1 MFIFRCWLK
10 QENKRERLMKDS
22 SSNSNILTIKQRKF
36 LGFVACFG
44 GALILGCLF
53 AAVILILNRAFDLFG
68 GVIWSLAVSGMLA
81 ILLRPVVSFFE
92 ERVKLG
98 RFSSILLL
106 YALVIISAGSAT
118 WLLGGKVIYQTK
130 EFLGT
135 AADWP
140 DKLEEK
146 AKVSLPPETW
156 ESISGHVDAFKDYW
170 KEIIGEEN
178 TPILILPDQQQDVYD
193 TLNVELRETFREL
206 DPDERTAF
214 FMSEGRPE
222 QIQYLERKS
231 TEMHNRAM
239 EAMEKQGEE
248 IAEKSAAVIKSAWS
262 GLLGFFA
269 KITYLAVIPIYLFY
283 FLSSNRNL
291 IDELEKEIS
300 FLSESV
306 KKDVVFLI
314 REFVSILVSFFR
326 GQLLIGLLM
335 GVGYAIGFSISGLKF
350 GITLGLL
357 FGLLN
362 IVPYLG
368 SIVGIVTAIL
378 VAYLQPGGIAENG
391 EWSVLLGCGVSF
403 VVIQIV
409 ESYYLTPKIMGQQTG
424 LHPVV
429 VMVSIFFWGTALGGI
444 LGMIFGIPLT
454 AFIIV
459 AWRLLCRKYFN
470 RCSA

>member
-1 MFIFRCWLK
+1 M
-10 QENKRERLMKDS
+10 NDN
-22 SSNSNILTIKQRKF
+22 SNSLTILSDRQRKF
-36 LGFVACFG
+36 LGFVACFAG
-44 GALILGCLF
+44 VLILGCLL
-53 AAVILILNRAFDLFG
+53 AAVIIILNRTFDLFG

-81 ILLRPVVSFFE
+81 ILLRPIVSFFE
-92 ERVKLG
+92 EKVRLG

-106 YALVIISAGSAT
+106 YALVMLTSGSAI
-118 WLLGGKVIYQTK
+118 WFLGGKVINQTK

-140 DKLEEK
+140 EQLEEK
-146 AKVSLPPETW
+146 AKQSLPAETW
-156 ESISGHVDAFKDYW
+156 ESISGQVDAFKDYW
-170 KEIIGEEN
+170 KDLLGKEEMP
-178 TPILILPDQQQDVYD
+178 TLTLLQDQQLLYD
-193 TLNVELRETFREL
+193 SLNIDQRETFRSLE
-206 DPDERTAF
+206 PVERDSF
-214 FMSEGRPE
+214 FLIENKNE
-222 QIQYLERKS
+222 QIEYLERKA

-239 EAMEKQGEE
+239 EAMEKQGGE

-269 KITYLAVIPIYLFY
+269 QMTYLAVIPIYLFY

-291 IDELEKEIS
+291 LEDLEKELS

-306 KKDVVFLI
+306 KQDVIFLI

-368 SIVGIVTAIL
+368 SIVGIITALL
-378 VAYLQPGGIAENG
+378 VAYLQPGGIAESG
-391 EWSVLLGCGVSF
+391 EWTVLLGCGISF
-403 VVIQIV
+403 VVVQLI

-454 AFIIV
+454 AFIII

-470 RCSA
+470 LSLCR

>member
-1 MFIFRCWLK
+1 
-10 QENKRERLMKDS
+10 MKDS
-22 SSNSNILTIKQRKF
+22 TSSPHILSERQRKF
-36 LGFVACFG
+36 LGFVACFA
-44 GALILGCLF
+44 GALLLGCLF

-68 GVIWSLAVSGMLA
+68 GVIWSLAISGMLA
-81 ILLRPVVSFFE
+81 ILLRPIVAFFE
-92 ERVKLG
+92 EKVKFG

-106 YALVIISAGSAT
+106 YALVILTAGSAT
-118 WLLGGKVIYQTK
+118 WLLGGKVIHQTK

-140 DKLEEK
+140 EQLEEK
-146 AKVSLPPETW
+146 AKQSLPPETW
-156 ESISGHVDAFKDYW
+156 ESISGQVDAFKEYW
-170 KEIIGEEN
+170 KEVLGEEN
-178 TPILILPDQQQDVYD
+178 IQVLALSSEQQEVYD
-193 TLNVELRETFREL
+193 TLDVNQRETFRAL
-206 DPDERTAF
+206 DPDERNALF
-214 FMSEGRPE
+214 AIEDKSE
-222 QIQYLERKS
+222 QIEYLERKA
-231 TEMHNRAM
+231 TEIHNRAM
-239 EAMEKQGEE
+239 EAMEKQGGD

-269 KITYLAVIPIYLFY
+269 QMTYLAVIPIYLFY

-291 IDELEKEIS
+291 IDDLEKELS
-300 FLSESV
+300 FLSDSV
-306 KKDVVFLI
+306 KEDVIFLI

-368 SIVGIVTAIL
+368 SIVGIVTALL
-378 VAYLQPGGIAENG
+378 VSYLQPGGIAESG
-391 EWSVLLGCGVSF
+391 EWNVLIGCGISF
-403 VVIQIV
+403 VIVQVI

-454 AFIIV
+454 AFIII
-459 AWRLLCRKYFN
+459 AWRLLCRKYFH
-470 RCSA
+470 RAAC

>member
-1 MFIFRCWLK
+1 
-10 QENKRERLMKDS
+10 MKDS
-22 SSNSNILTIKQRKF
+22 TNSPPILSEKQRKF
-36 LGFVACFG
+36 LGFVACFA
-44 GALILGCLF
+44 GALLLGCLF
-53 AAVILILNRAFDLFG
+53 SAVILILNRAFDLFG
-68 GVIWSLAVSGMLA
+68 GVIWSLAISGMLA
-81 ILLRPVVSFFE
+81 ILLKPIVAFFE
-92 ERVKLG
+92 DKVKLG
-98 RFSSILLL
+98 RLSSILLL
-106 YALVIISAGSAT
+106 YALVIITAGSAT
-118 WLLGGKVIYQTK
+118 WFLGGKVIHQTK

-140 DKLEEK
+140 EQLEEK
-146 AKVSLPPETW
+146 AKQSLPPETW
-156 ESISGHVDAFKDYW
+156 ESISGQVDAFKEYW
-170 KEIIGEEN
+170 KEMLGEEN
-178 TPILILPDQQQDVYD
+178 IPVLALPAEQQKVYD
-193 TLNVELRETFREL
+193 ILDVNQRETFRAL
-206 DPDERTAF
+206 DPDERNALF
-214 FMSEGRPE
+214 AIEDQGE
-222 QIQYLERKS
+222 QIEYLERKA
-231 TEMHNRAM
+231 TEIHNRAM
-239 EAMEKQGEE
+239 EAMEKQGGD

-269 KITYLAVIPIYLFY
+269 QMTYLAVIPIYLFY

-291 IDELEKEIS
+291 IDDLEKELS
-300 FLSESV
+300 FLSNSV
-306 KKDVVFLI
+306 KEDVIFLI

-368 SIVGIVTAIL
+368 SIVGIVTALL
-378 VAYLQPGGIAENG
+378 VSYLQPGGIAESG
-391 EWSVLLGCGVSF
+391 EWNVLIGCGISF
-403 VVIQIV
+403 VIVQVI

-454 AFIIV
+454 AFIII
-459 AWRLLCRKYFN
+459 AWRLLCRKYFH
-470 RCSA
+470 RAAC

>member
-1 MFIFRCWLK
+1 
-10 QENKRERLMKDS
+10 MKDS
-22 SSNSNILTIKQRKF
+22 SSASPILSDRQRKF
-36 LGFVACFG
+36 LGFVACFA
-44 GALILGCLF
+44 GALLLGCLL
-53 AAVILILNRAFDLFG
+53 ASVILILNRTFDLFG
-68 GVIWSLAVSGMLA
+68 GVIWSLAISGMLA
-81 ILLRPVVSFFE
+81 ILLRPIVTFLE
-92 ERVKLG
+92 EKIKMG

-106 YALVIISAGSAT
+106 YIMVITLAGSAT
-118 WLLGGKVIYQTK
+118 WLLGGKIIFQTK

-140 DKLEEK
+140 DQLEEK
-146 AKVSLPPETW
+146 AKDSLPPETW
-156 ESISGHVDAFKDYW
+156 ESIAGQVEAFKEYW
-170 KEIIGEEN
+170 KEIVGEDTN
-178 TPILILPDQQQDVYD
+178 TILVLPVPEQEIYD
-193 TLNVELRETFREL
+193 TLGTDQRETFRLL
-206 DPDERTAF
+206 DMEERYVF
-214 FMSEGRPE
+214 FAIEEKVE
-222 QIQYLERKS
+222 QIEYLDRKAS
-231 TEMHNRAM
+231 EIHNRAM
-239 EAMEKQGEE
+239 ETMEQQGGEL
-248 IAEKSAAVIKSAWS
+248 AEKSAAVIQSAWS

-269 KITYLAVIPIYLFY
+269 QMTYLAVIPIYLFY

-291 IDELEKEIS
+291 IDELDRELS
-300 FLSESV
+300 FLSNSV
-306 KKDVVFLI
+306 REDVLFLL

-368 SIVGIVTAIL
+368 SIVGIITALL
-378 VAYLQPGGIAENG
+378 VAYLQPGGIAESG
-391 EWSVLLGCGVSF
+391 EWNVLIGCGISF
-403 VVIQIV
+403 VVVQVI

-459 AWRLLCRKYFN
+459 AWRLLCRKYFT
-470 RCSA
+470 RSSC

>member
-1 MFIFRCWLK
+1 
-10 QENKRERLMKDS
+10 MKDS
-22 SSNSNILTIKQRKF
+22 SSASPILSDRQRKF
-36 LGFVACFG
+36 LGFVACFA
-44 GALILGCLF
+44 GALLLGCLL
-53 AAVILILNRAFDLFG
+53 ASVILILNRAFDLFG
-68 GVIWSLAVSGMLA
+68 GVIWSLAISGMLA
-81 ILLRPVVSFFE
+81 ILLRPIVTFLE
-92 ERVKLG
+92 EKIKLG

-106 YALVIISAGSAT
+106 YILVITSAGSAT
-118 WLLGGKVIYQTK
+118 WLLGGKIIFQTK

-140 DKLEEK
+140 DQLEEK
-146 AKVSLPPETW
+146 AKDSLPPETW
-156 ESISGHVDAFKDYW
+156 ESISGQVESFKEYW
-170 KEIIGEEN
+170 KGIVGEETN
-178 TPILILPDQQQDVYD
+178 SILVLPPPEQVIYD
-193 TLNVELRETFREL
+193 TLGTDQRETFRLL
-206 DPDERTAF
+206 DSEEKHVF
-214 FMSEGRPE
+214 FAIEEKVE
-222 QIQYLERKS
+222 QIEYLDRKAS
-231 TEMHNRAM
+231 EIHNRAM
-239 EAMEKQGEE
+239 ETMEKQGGE
-248 IAEKSAAVIKSAWS
+248 IAEKSAAVIQSAWS

-269 KITYLAVIPIYLFY
+269 QMTYLAVIPIYLFY

-291 IDELEKEIS
+291 IDELDRELS
-300 FLSESV
+300 FLSDSV
-306 KKDVVFLI
+306 REDVLFLI

-326 GQLLIGLLM
+326 GQLMIGLLM

-368 SIVGIVTAIL
+368 SIVGIITALL
-378 VAYLQPGGIAENG
+378 VAYLQPEGIAETG
-391 EWSVLLGCGVSF
+391 EWNVLIGCGISF
-403 VVIQIV
+403 VIVQVI

-470 RCSA
+470 RSFC

>member
-1 MFIFRCWLK
+1 MLSRLLSPLFR
-10 QENKRERLMKDS
+10 
-22 SSNSNILTIKQRKF
+22 
-36 LGFVACFG
+36 
-44 GALILGCLF
+44 
-53 AAVILILNRAFDLFG
+53 
-68 GVIWSLAVSGMLA
+68 
-81 ILLRPVVSFFE
+81 FFE

-98 RFSSILLL
+98 RFYSILLL

-193 TLNVELRETFREL
+193 TLNVEQRETFRVL

-214 FMSEGRPE
+214 FMNEGRSE
-222 QIQYLERKS
+222 QIQYLERKA

-306 KKDVVFLI
+306 KEDVVFLI

>member
-1 MFIFRCWLK
+1 
-10 QENKRERLMKDS
+10 MKDS

-36 LGFVACFG
+36 LGFVACFA

-53 AAVILILNRAFDLFG
+53 SVIILILNRAFDLFG
-68 GVIWSLAVSGMLA
+68 GVIWSLAISGMLA
-81 ILLRPVVSFFE
+81 ILLRPIVSFFE

-98 RFSSILLL
+98 RLSSILLL
-106 YALVIISAGSAT
+106 YALVIITAGSAT

-140 DKLEEK
+140 DQLEQK

-156 ESISGHVDAFKDYW
+156 ESISGQVDAFKDYW
-170 KEIIGEEN
+170 KEIIGEEK
-178 TPILILPDQQQDVYD
+178 TPILSLPDDQQAVYD
-193 TLNVELRETFREL
+193 TLNVEERETFRAL
-206 DPDERTAF
+206 DSDERSALF
-214 FMSEGRPE
+214 LIEERAE
-222 QIQYLERKS
+222 QVHYLERKS

-248 IAEKSAAVIKSAWS
+248 IAEKSAAVFKTAWT

-269 KITYLAVIPIYLFY
+269 KMTYLAVIPIYLFY

-306 KKDVVFLI
+306 KEDVVFLI

-368 SIVGIVTAIL
+368 SIVGIVIALL
-378 VAYLQPGGIAENG
+378 VAYLQPGGIAESG

-403 VVIQIV
+403 VVIQVI

-470 RCSA
+470 RCSV

>member
-1 MFIFRCWLK
+1 
-10 QENKRERLMKDS
+10 MKDS
-22 SSNSNILTIKQRKF
+22 SSASPILSDRQRKF
-36 LGFVACFG
+36 LGFVACFA
-44 GALILGCLF
+44 GALLLGCLL
-53 AAVILILNRAFDLFG
+53 ASVILILNRTFDLFG
-68 GVIWSLAVSGMLA
+68 GVIWSLAISGMLA
-81 ILLRPVVSFFE
+81 ILLRPIVTFLE
-92 ERVKLG
+92 EKIKLG

-106 YALVIISAGSAT
+106 YILVITSAGSAT
-118 WLLGGKVIYQTK
+118 WLLGGKVIFQTK

-140 DKLEEK
+140 DQLEEK
-146 AKVSLPPETW
+146 AKDSLPPETW
-156 ESISGHVDAFKDYW
+156 ESISGQVESFKEYW
-170 KEIIGEEN
+170 KGIVGEETN
-178 TPILILPDQQQDVYD
+178 SILVLPPPEQEIYD
-193 TLNVELRETFREL
+193 TLGTDQRETFRLL
-206 DPDERTAF
+206 DSEEKHVF
-214 FMSEGRPE
+214 FAIEEKVE
-222 QIQYLERKS
+222 QIEYLDRKAS
-231 TEMHNRAM
+231 EIHNRAM
-239 EAMEKQGEE
+239 ETMEKQGGE
-248 IAEKSAAVIKSAWS
+248 IAEKSAAVIQSAWS

-269 KITYLAVIPIYLFY
+269 QMTYLAVIPIYLFY

-291 IDELEKEIS
+291 IDELDRELS
-300 FLSESV
+300 FLSDSV
-306 KKDVVFLI
+306 REDVLFLI

-326 GQLLIGLLM
+326 GQLMIGLLM

-368 SIVGIVTAIL
+368 SIVGIITALL
-378 VAYLQPGGIAENG
+378 VAYLQPEGIAETG
-391 EWSVLLGCGVSF
+391 EWNVLIGCGISF
-403 VVIQIV
+403 VIVQVI

-470 RCSA
+470 RSFC

>member
-1 MFIFRCWLK
+1 
-10 QENKRERLMKDS
+10 MKDS
-22 SSNSNILTIKQRKF
+22 SSASPILSDRQRKF
-36 LGFVACFG
+36 LGFVACFA
-44 GALILGCLF
+44 GALLLGCLL
-53 AAVILILNRAFDLFG
+53 ASVILILNRTFDLFG
-68 GVIWSLAVSGMLA
+68 GVIWSLAISGMLA
-81 ILLRPVVSFFE
+81 ILLRPIVTFLE
-92 ERVKLG
+92 EKIKLG

-106 YALVIISAGSAT
+106 YILVITSAGSAT
-118 WLLGGKVIYQTK
+118 WLLGGKIIFQTK

-140 DKLEEK
+140 DQLEEK
-146 AKVSLPPETW
+146 AKDSLPPETW
-156 ESISGHVDAFKDYW
+156 ESISGQVESFKEYW
-170 KEIIGEEN
+170 KGIVGEETN
-178 TPILILPDQQQDVYD
+178 SILVLPPAEQEIYD
-193 TLNVELRETFREL
+193 TLGTDQRETFRLL
-206 DPDERTAF
+206 DSEEKHVF
-214 FMSEGRPE
+214 FAIEEKVE
-222 QIQYLERKS
+222 QIEYLDRKAS
-231 TEMHNRAM
+231 EIHNRAM
-239 EAMEKQGEE
+239 ETMEKQGGE
-248 IAEKSAAVIKSAWS
+248 IAEKSAAVIQSAWS

-269 KITYLAVIPIYLFY
+269 QMTYLAVIPIYLFY

-291 IDELEKEIS
+291 IDELDRELS
-300 FLSESV
+300 FLSDSV
-306 KKDVVFLI
+306 REDVLFLI

-326 GQLLIGLLM
+326 GQLMIGLLM

-368 SIVGIVTAIL
+368 SIVGIITALL
-378 VAYLQPGGIAENG
+378 VAYLQPEGIAETG
-391 EWSVLLGCGVSF
+391 EWNVLIGCGISF
-403 VVIQIV
+403 VIVQVI

-470 RCSA
+470 RSFC